1 MFPSSGTSQG
11 EPHCGSPYLH
21 AFHALRGIGLTL
33 YCVPRSTGPFPDET
47 HPIDTDTAS
56 MDKKHLHH
64 DAVILVCT
72 RKDGRCFK
80 KGAKLRARLRNEL
93 ELRGLTKRVKV
104 VPAGC
109 LGACGKGPVV
119 MTPRDA
125 TLWTAVKKTDVA
137 DLVAAVAATLPPTGK
152 DDS

>member
-1 MFPSSGTSQG
+1 
-11 EPHCGSPYLH
+11 
-21 AFHALRGIGLTL
+21 
-33 YCVPRSTGPFPDET
+33 
-47 HPIDTDTAS
+47 
-56 MDKKHLHH
+56 MDKKHLQH

-93 ELRGLTKRVKV
+93 ELRGLSKAVKV

-119 MTPRDA
+119 MTPHDA
-125 TLWTAVKKTDVA
+125 TLWTAVKKTDVEE
-137 DLVAAVAATLPPTGK
+137 LVATVAASLPPPRK
-152 DDS
+152 DEA